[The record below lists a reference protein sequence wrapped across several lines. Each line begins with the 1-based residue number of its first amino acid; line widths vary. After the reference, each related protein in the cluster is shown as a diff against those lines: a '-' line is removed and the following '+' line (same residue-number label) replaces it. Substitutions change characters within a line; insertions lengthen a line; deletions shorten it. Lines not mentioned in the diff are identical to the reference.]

1 MSMQELFIFGVA
13 ISGIFC
19 LLLSAML
26 LRLGLMIDRFPVSD
40 EEPRDRSLWSPRE
53 FTRISVMTFWP
64 VFIIGGY
71 MAVQPSRLTMIGG
84 IAILVGMVLFLL
96 TAVIFSVSVL
106 NLMKRKSGE
115 SKGRSPT
122 PGLFSG
128 PAPKKNRAATVKSSP
143 VFRFSANRK

>member
-1 MSMQELFIFGVA
+1 MQELFIFGVA

-26 LRLGLMIDRFPVSD
+26 LRLGLMIDRFPVSE

-64 VFIIGGY
+64 VFILGGY
-71 MAVQPSRLTMIGG
+71 MVVQPSRLTMIGG
-84 IAILVGMVLFLL
+84 IAILVGMVLFLV

-106 NLMKRKSGE
+106 NLMKRQSGE
-115 SKGRSPT
+115 SKGQAPT

-128 PAPKKNRAATVKSSP
+128 ATPKKNRATTVKSSP
-143 VFRFSANRK
+143 VYRFSANRK

>member
-26 LRLGLMIDRFPVSD
+26 LRLGLMIDRFPVSE

-64 VFIIGGY
+64 VFILGGY
-71 MAVQPSRLTMIGG
+71 MVVQPSRLTMIGG
-84 IAILVGMVLFLL
+84 IAILVGMVLFLV

-106 NLMKRKSGE
+106 NLMKRQSGE
-115 SKGRSPT
+115 SKGQAPT

-128 PAPKKNRAATVKSSP
+128 ATPKKNRATTVKSSP
-143 VFRFSANRK
+143 VYRFSANRK